1 MSIFQ
6 APKVDE
12 VDPDARSD
20 PRDTQFFKE
29 LDRHF
34 HPAISFE
41 QELEIMQ
48 QEIFSRPEATWHHFT
63 SNGIDAGTGGPIIDE
78 SFSLQLDKD
87 YWTSCILSMELD
99 IF

>member
-12 VDPDARSD
+12 VDPDALSD
-20 PRDTQFFKE
+20 PRDEQFFKE

-63 SNGIDAGTGGPIIDE
+63 SNGIDADTGGPIIDNHFPY
-78 SFSLQLDKD
+78 S
-87 YWTSCILSMELD
+87 WTRNIGHPVYCCILD